1 MKVKVITDSGSGLS
15 QKQAEKLGI
24 GLLPLQVSV
33 DDHQYL
39 DGVDLDIKTLYQFLE
54 DGKMPTTSQPP
65 LYLEEELFEQYKEEG
80 YTDLIVVNLSSG
92 LSSTNEVV
100 QATAKRVGLILHTL
114 DIYTT
119 LGIERYLAIAAKQL
133 IDQGKDPDEV
143 IALLEKA
150 VDTSEGYLIVD
161 NLDHL
166 AAGGRLT
173 PLAAKLGGLLKI
185 KPVLKVAKSTYGKVD
200 SFDKVRTFH
209 KAVAKA
215 VDQVEKAIEPGK
227 EYEFFILNGNDDANT
242 AKALELLQGIAPQA
256 PITTLDMFAV
266 IAAHTGLGSVGI
278 QFIEKIEGVDYDET
292 RICD

>member
-119 LGIERYLAIAAKQL
+119 LGIERYLAIAAKTL

>member
-100 QATAKRVGLILHTL
+100 QATAKRVGLVLHTL

-166 AAGGRLT
+166 ATGGRLT

>member
-1 MKVKVITDSGSGLS
+1 M
-15 QKQAEKLGI
+15 
-24 GLLPLQVSV
+24 
-33 DDHQYL
+33 
-39 DGVDLDIKTLYQFLE
+39 
-54 DGKMPTTSQPP
+54 
-65 LYLEEELFEQYKEEG
+65 LFR
-80 YTDLIVVNLSSG
+80 S
-92 LSSTNEVV
+92 
-100 QATAKRVGLILHTL
+100 
-114 DIYTT
+114 
-119 LGIERYLAIAAKQL
+119 
-133 IDQGKDPDEV
+133 
-143 IALLEKA
+143 